1 MSLTITSTVT
11 LNNGVEMPLFGL
23 GVFQTQQGQETQ
35 QAVRWALETGYR
47 LIDTAAIYRNE
58 AGVGIGIRESSVP
71 REEVFV
77 TTKLWNN
84 AHRYE
89 RAMAAYD
96 ESLRKLQMDYVDLYL
111 IHWPATE
118 QRDEAWRAL
127 EALYEEGKCRA
138 IGVSNYQIHHLEEV
152 LAQSDIVPAVN
163 QVKFNPYNY
172 DKQLLDY
179 CNAHDI
185 QLEAYS
191 PLTQGRRL
199 DDPKLVAIA
208 KHYDKTPAQ
217 ILIRWALQHHV
228 VVIPKSSHQNRIQ
241 ENADVFDFTISDED
255 MARLDAFS

>member
-1 MSLTITSTVT
+1 
-11 LNNGVEMPLFGL
+11 MPLFGL
-23 GVFQTQQGQETQ
+23 GVFQTKQGEETQ

-89 RAMAAYD
+89 RAVAACD

-172 DKQLLDY
+172 DKRLLDY

-217 ILIRWALQHHV
+217 ILIRWALQHHI